1 MADSGTGSGE
11 EAVAAADAAGTTA
24 APHGARLWL
33 GSLVALGSSVTFALN
48 MVLARLAY
56 DAGANIHA
64 LNLGRAVLFL
74 VAILLWLRLA
84 GQPLGLPRRALVL
97 SLALGVLLFAEM
109 YLLLGAILFIPVSLT
124 ILIMYSYPLLLAA
137 LTWATG
143 REPVSVARIGA
154 LVVAFAGLGLAL
166 AAPADAPD
174 WRGLALA
181 GASAVTLGALLVVSE
196 RTMAGR
202 DTRVV
207 MLYMMAGTSIIVVL
221 LSLGVVEL
229 AWPAGGPA
237 SGPGWLA
244 FGGSIGFYVVA
255 TVCLFTAV
263 SMIGPL
269 RTAAIDN
276 TSPVWALLFGLWL
289 IGETLAPRQMLGV
302 ALMVAAL
309 VVLQIV
315 QRPRRPMHG

>member
-1 MADSGTGSGE
+1 MADSGDESV
-11 EAVAAADAAGTTA
+11 AVADATETTA
-24 APHGARLWL
+24 APHGARLWI
-33 GSLVALGSSVTFALN
+33 GSLVALASSVSFALN

-74 VAILLWLRLA
+74 VVILIWLRLA
-84 GQPLGLPRRALVL
+84 GRPLALPRRALAM
-97 SLALGVLLFAEM
+97 SLALGVLLCAEM
-109 YLLLGAILFIPVSLT
+109 YLLLGAIIFIPVSLT

-137 LTWATG
+137 LTWASG
-143 REPVSVARIGA
+143 REPVSAARIAA

-181 GASAVTLGALLVVSE
+181 GASAVALGALLVVSE
-196 RTMAGR
+196 RTMAGH
-202 DTRVV
+202 DNRVV
-207 MLYMMAGTSIIVVL
+207 MLYMMAGTSVIVGL

-229 AWPAGGPA
+229 AWPGTAA
-237 SGPGWLA
+237 GWLA
-244 FGGSIGFYVVA
+244 YAGGTGLYVVA
-255 TVCLFTAV
+255 TLCLFTAV

-289 IGETLAPRQMLGV
+289 IGETLAPRQLLGV
-302 ALMVAAL
+302 ALVVAAL
-309 VVLQIV
+309 ITLQIV